1 METDKKNK
9 RSKLLYAGVITVLIL
24 FFIIGFA
31 YGLNSVLKMEGNF
44 PPENLTEGKTSEE
57 EIRKDPV
64 KYLNGLISAAET
76 GKPQFS
82 SDAAFD
88 IDEDSLV
95 TDGSDTVK
103 LTMNYIRDDLN
114 DHLNDSFEQ
123 VSRDFGEDFSAI
135 LRTPAIT
142 SADVED
148 CIIDY
153 RYYKCSACGE
163 TSDKQESSCEACGS
177 EYPYLLQY
185 RDDYT
190 ITYQLKVTDGVL
202 KNSFPVHSDA
212 DMQKLIGDDIENI
225 LSLGKTQVDYTGLAL
240 RVQVDRITD
249 EIKRLT
255 YIKNMTVSANGDFI
269 GDCSAL
275 GALSLSVNVTE
286 TENYGFTWPSISLSA
301 HSKDVEPKEKDN
313 LLATL
318 VFPDAKQDGVEWI
331 SSDPDIVSVDDD
343 GYFTAGKNAGTAT
356 ITATY
361 IYDDKPYTDSC
372 VVNVKYDVE
381 SISLNKRKLS
391 MNQGDTFTFAVSF
404 SPKKATIQTVKW
416 YSDDEN
422 IAKVD
427 ENGVVTAVSPGVVRV
442 YALSD
447 DLYYRASCEVTV
459 HE

>member
-9 RSKLLYAGVITVLIL
+9 RSKLLYAGVISVLIL
-24 FFIIGFA
+24 FFIIGFG

-44 PPENLTEGKTSEE
+44 PPDNLTEGKTSEE
-57 EIRKDPV
+57 EIKKDPV
-64 KYLNGLISAAET
+64 KYLNDIISSAET

-88 IDEDSLV
+88 IDEDSLI

-103 LTMNYIRDDLN
+103 LTMNYIRDDIN

-123 VSRDFGEDFSAI
+123 VSRDFGEDFSSI

-142 SADVED
+142 AADVEN
-148 CIIDY
+148 CEIDY
-153 RYYKCSACGE
+153 KFYKCNACGE
-163 TSDKQESSCEACGS
+163 TSDRQESSCEACGS
-177 EYPYLLQY
+177 EYPYALQY

-190 ITYQLKVTDGVL
+190 ITYKLKVNDNVRTG
-202 KNSFPVHSDA
+202 NFPVHSDEEL
-212 DMQKLIGDDIENI
+212 QKLIGDNIKNI
-225 LSLGKTQVDYTGLAL
+225 LLLDKTEVDYSGLAL
-240 RVQVDRITD
+240 RVQVNRITD

-255 YIKNMTVSANGDFI
+255 YIKDMTVSANGDFI
-269 GDCSAL
+269 GECAAL
-275 GALSLSVNVTE
+275 GGLSVSVNVTE
-286 TENYGFTWPSISLSA
+286 TENYWFTWPSISLSA

-331 SSDPDIVSVDDD
+331 SSDPDVVTVDDD
-343 GYFTAGKNAGTAT
+343 GYFTAGKKAGKAT

-361 IYDDKPYTDSC
+361 IYNNKPYSDSC

-381 SISLNKRKLS
+381 SISLNKRKLN
-391 MNQGDTFTFAVSF
+391 MNQGDTFTFAVSI

-416 YSDDEN
+416 YSEDEN